1 MPDNNKRR
9 LEIQNILLTAQT
21 PVTASALA
29 QKFKVS
35 RQTIVGDI
43 ALLRAA
49 GEAIVPSPRGYKYF
63 QDGQQVMKLVCRH
76 FPDQAADEMMRI
88 VNNGGIVKDV
98 EVEHPL
104 YGIIRGELNIS
115 TASDVRSFV
124 KKMKQDDSHL
134 LSELTNG
141 IHTHTVMTTN
151 QEQMTKIRQDLAAG
165 GYLYQ

>member
-9 LEIQNILLTAQT
+9 LEIQNLLSAAEA

-29 QKFKVS
+29 QQFNVS

-63 QDGQQVMKLVCRH
+63 QDGQQVLKVVCRH
-76 FPDQAADEMMRI
+76 FPDQAADEMGRV

-104 YGIIRGELNIS
+104 YGMIRGELNVSS
-115 TASDVRSFV
+115 TADIDSFV
-124 KKMKQDDSHL
+124 KKMKQDESHL

-141 IHTHTVMTTN
+141 IHTHTIMAVSSA
-151 QEQMTKIRQDLAAG
+151 QMIKIKQALADG